1 VELILGSIPLLAIL
15 VVVALV
21 IFVTIRRSIRTVDLN
36 EALVIVGRSD
46 GRGGPTGSLDALPS
60 SAEVAQGK
68 GPRVVIGG
76 RAFVKP
82 FFESVTNISL
92 EQRQLSLT
100 VEGVDKNF
108 IAVGVKASVLFKV
121 RGDAD
126 GVRRAAQRFTSQQA
140 NLEQPLQQ
148 ALEGALRPVLGSMTV
163 EEIIS
168 DREALQKQ
176 VFDSIRPDLHQQGFH
191 IDLVN
196 LSDIST
202 PGSDYLA
209 NLGRAQAA
217 RARQIAEVQ
226 EAEARLASETAQIQA
241 QEQIAERQ
249 RDLALKQATIKA
261 QTDKAGAEA
270 QAAGQLARA
279 EQDRLVAEQERE
291 ALQEK
296 AKVAEQQLDIDVRK
310 PADAAAYAAAKQA
323 EGERDARKAE
333 AEAEAFQRRTLA
345 EAELAAQKNEAEAV
359 ETLGRARAEAAK
371 AEGLA
376 AAAATEAQ
384 AQALAEQGQ
393 AVIVQQLVA
402 NLPEIMRAAAEPVG
416 QIDNLT
422 VVSTDGAGAV
432 SKIAGQVLGEGQA
445 VVQSLSGID
454 LGSLLGGFAA
464 RSGGSSSD
472 GAARADGLTSPAAVG
487 KPVAVGQPA
496 AADPAGNGRGTP
508 EEN

>member
-1 VELILGSIPLLAIL
+1 MELILGSVPLLAAL
-15 VVVALV
+15 VVVIV
-21 IFVTIRRSIRTVDLN
+21 VFVTVRRSIRTVDLN

-60 SAEVAQGK
+60 SADVVEGR

-82 FFESVTNISL
+82 FFESVTKISL

-168 DREALQKQ
+168 DREALQRQ

-226 EAEARLASETAQIQA
+226 EAEARLASETAQIHA

-249 RDLALKQATIKA
+249 RDLALKQATIQA
-261 QTDKAGAEA
+261 QTDRAGAEA

-279 EQDRLVAEQERE
+279 EQDRLVAAQERE

-296 AKVAEQQLDIDVRK
+296 ARVTEQQLDIDVRK

-402 NLPEIMRAAAEPVG
+402 NLPDIMRAAAEPVG

-445 VVQSLSGID
+445 VVRSLSGID
-454 LGSLLGGFAA
+454 LGSLLNGFAA
-464 RSGGSSSD
+464 RSGGAVRSGDGAQAGGAARRAD
-472 GAARADGLTSPAAVG
+472 GAAEVSALA
-487 KPVAVGQPA
+487 QPA
-496 AADPAGNGRGTP
+496 DAAESGVVN
-508 EEN
+508 

>member
-1 VELILGSIPLLAIL
+1 MELIIGSIPVIGAVLVAAI
-15 VVVALV
+15 VVFAMV
-21 IFVTIRRSIRTVDLN
+21 RRSIRTVDLN
-36 EALVIVGRSD
+36 EALVIVGRND
-46 GRGGPTGSLDALPS
+46 TKGGPTGSLDALPLS
-60 SAEVAQGK
+60 DVVDGK

-82 FFESVTNISL
+82 FFESVTRISL

-108 IAVGVKASVLFKV
+108 ISVGVKASVLFKV

-226 EAEARLASETAQIQA
+226 EAEARLASETAQLQA
-241 QEQIAERQ
+241 QERIAERE

-261 QTDKAGAEA
+261 ETDKANAEA
-270 QAAGQLARA
+270 EAAGQRARA
-279 EQDRLVAEQERE
+279 EQERIVATEERA
-291 ALQEK
+291 ALEEK
-296 AKVAEQQLDIDVRK
+296 AKVTEQQLDIDVRK
-310 PADAAAYAAAKQA
+310 PADAAAYAAAKEA
-323 EGERDARKAE
+323 EGARDARKAE
-333 AEAEAFQRRTLA
+333 TEAEAFKRTTMA
-345 EAELAAQKNEAEAV
+345 EAELAAQANEARAI
-359 ETLGRARAEAAK
+359 TALGEARAAAAR

-376 AAAATEAQ
+376 TAEATRAQ
-384 AQALAEQGQ
+384 AEALAQQGS
-393 AVIVQQLVA
+393 AVIMQQLVGL
-402 NLPEIMRAAAEPVG
+402 LPEITRAAAEPVG

-422 VVSTDGAGAV
+422 VVGTDGAGAV
-432 SKIAGQVLGEGQA
+432 TKIAGQVLGEGQHVIGA
-445 VVQSLSGID
+445 LTG
-454 LGSLLGGFAA
+454 LNLASLLAGVAGNGGE
-464 RSGGSSSD
+464 SLD
-472 GAARADGLTSPAAVG
+472 GVGNPSVDGRTPPSVDGVGKERADGVAAVE
-487 KPVAVGQPA
+487 A
-496 AADPAGNGRGTP
+496 
-508 EEN
+508 